1 MRYIQAVLKLEADM
15 SENHRAYSSD
25 SSVKGEV
32 LPFFYREGYWMQSAG
47 HSHMQVASVYG
58 KGSFESRSQ
67 AAPLQASTAWN
78 IHESPWLMIPIPA
91 ALVCLKTCDTV
102 ADDAS
107 NITSSPFHWL
117 YSRQVRYVQ
126 AVLKQTFQRKSFP
139 AQRRQI

>member
-1 MRYIQAVLKLEADM
+1 
-15 SENHRAYSSD
+15 
-25 SSVKGEV
+25 
-32 LPFFYREGYWMQSAG
+32 MQVAG
-47 HSHMQVASVYG
+47 HSHVQVASVYG

-107 NITSSPFHWL
+107 NITSSPFHWP
-117 YSRQVRYVQ
+117 YSRKVRYIQ
-126 AVLKQTFQRKSFP
+126 LVLKQTFQRKFFP
-139 AQRRQI
+139 ARLQTRWYVCLTDETDLSRHIHSSLDD